1 MSEPLWQHLLA
12 PTDPFGRLLFRL
24 CRGFA
29 IAGGLVLTI
38 ITVMSVASTASRAVT
53 GRPLLGDFELVQL
66 GCAVAVAAFLPWG
79 QMRRSHVLVDF
90 FTTGVT
96 ANTRRVLDGMGALLI
111 AGCAALI
118 AWRMVIGTV
127 DLKSSGESSMLLGVP
142 IWYAYALMVPSFML
156 LALAALHSA
165 WSEWRGIRQP

>member
-12 PTDPFGRLLFRL
+12 PKDPCGRVLFHL

-29 IAGGLVLTI
+29 IVGGLVLMM

-90 FTTGVT
+90 FTIGVT
-96 ANTRRVLDGMGALLI
+96 LNTRRVLDGIGALLV

-118 AWRMVIGTV
+118 AWRMMIGTV
-127 DLKSSGESSMLLGVP
+127 DLRNSSETSMLLGVP

-156 LALAALHSA
+156 LTLAGLHTA
-165 WSEWRGIRQP
+165 WSEFRGVRQP

>member
-12 PTDPFGRLLFRL
+12 PTDPVGRRLFHV

-29 IAGGLVLTI
+29 VVGGLVLII
-38 ITVMSVASTASRAVT
+38 ITVMSVASIASRAIT

-90 FTTGVT
+90 FTSGIGPKM
-96 ANTRRVLDGMGALLI
+96 RSILDGVGALLL
-111 AGCAALI
+111 AACAALVG
-118 AWRMVIGTV
+118 WRMLVGTI
-127 DLKSSGESSMLLGVP
+127 DLKNSSESSMLLGVP
-142 IWYAYALMVPSFML
+142 IWYSYALMAPSFIL
-156 LALAALHSA
+156 LALTGLYSA
-165 WSEWRGIRQP
+165 WSELRGKQKS